1 MKVWRLCSNHH
12 PLPDGE
18 GARLYGGRWN
28 VPGKAIV
35 YTSGTLSLA
44 VLKKLVHTDP
54 DLLPSNMIELSADI
68 PDYLDIEVVS
78 EDGLPQDWRDYP
90 APESIQAL
98 GTQWAGEN
106 RTAVLSVPSVVVP
119 TERNYLLNPR
129 HADFPKI
136 RWSEPNPFQWDPRL
150 IRS

>member
-1 MKVWRLCSNHH
+1 M
-12 PLPDGE
+12 
-18 GARLYGGRWN
+18 YGGRWSF
-28 VPGKAIV
+28 PGKAIV

-44 VLKKLVHTDP
+44 VLERLVHTDP
-54 DLLPSNMIELSADI
+54 DLLPSNMIELSAEI
-68 PDYLDIEVVS
+68 PDHLDIEVVS

-98 GTQWAGEN
+98 GTEWAGEN

-119 TERNYLLNPR
+119 TERNYLLNLR
-129 HADFPKI
+129 HADFPEI

-150 IRS
+150 MRS